1 MSNEIDRWICS
12 GAEVTEGLRLLSI
25 YAPNKWLDAL
35 VRKAPKEY
43 SHLLK
48 KALLPFATEV
58 PFSQTLTKGGRFRE
72 DWPFLSEPD
81 CPTELKALAADMIT
95 SWHNYVNAHEDL
107 FKCTTPEEC
116 YECAEKT
123 IRNFSQNSSSRLEF
137 QYYKEHHRI
146 LGKHPIFALTK
157 KLENLRRM
165 PITELIRK
173 RRNVQDSIWRAE
185 REIKKG
191 DRPDLKVSREERLS
205 RLKMTLDE
213 INRMIKEYEGTD
225 NRTSR

>member
-107 FKCTTPEEC
+107 FSCTTPEEC

-137 QYYKEHHRI
+137 QYYNEHHRI

>member
-116 YECAEKT
+116 FEAAEKT
-123 IRNFSQNSSSRLEF
+123 IRNFTQNSSSRLEF
-137 QYYKEHHRI
+137 LYYKEHRRV
-146 LGKHPIFALTK
+146 LGKHPIFALAK
-157 KLENLRRM
+157 KMDELRRL
-165 PITELIRK
+165 PVTSLIQKRK
-173 RRNVQDSIWRAE
+173 NVQDSIWRAE
-185 REIKKG
+185 RGIRKG
-191 DRPDLKVSREERLS
+191 DRPDLKIQREERLA
-205 RLKMTLDE
+205 RLRMTLND
-213 INRMIKEYEGTD
+213 INRMIEEYEGTET
-225 NRTSR
+225 RTSR

>member
-107 FKCTTPEEC
+107 FRCTTPEEC
-116 YECAEKT
+116 FEAAEKT
-123 IRNFSQNSSSRLEF
+123 VRNFYQNSVSRTEF

-157 KLENLRRM
+157 KLDNLRRM

>member
-1 MSNEIDRWICS
+1 M
-12 GAEVTEGLRLLSI
+12 SI

-116 YECAEKT
+116 YETAEKT
-123 IRNFSQNSSSRLEF
+123 VRNFYQNSVSRTEF

-157 KLENLRRM
+157 KLDNLRRM
-165 PITELIRK
+165 PITGLIRK

-213 INRMIKEYEGTD
+213 INRMIEEYEGTD

>member
-116 YECAEKT
+116 FEAAEKT
-123 IRNFSQNSSSRLEF
+123 VRSFYQNSVSRTEF

-157 KLENLRRM
+157 KLDNLRRM

>member
-116 YECAEKT
+116 FEAAEKT
-123 IRNFSQNSSSRLEF
+123 VRNFYQNLVSRTEF

-157 KLENLRRM
+157 KLDNLRRM

>member
-1 MSNEIDRWICS
+1 
-12 GAEVTEGLRLLSI
+12 
-25 YAPNKWLDAL
+25 
-35 VRKAPKEY
+35 
-43 SHLLK
+43 
-48 KALLPFATEV
+48 
-58 PFSQTLTKGGRFRE
+58 
-72 DWPFLSEPD
+72 
-81 CPTELKALAADMIT
+81 MIT

-116 YECAEKT
+116 FEAAEKT
-123 IRNFSQNSSSRLEF
+123 VRNFYQNSVSRTEF

-157 KLENLRRM
+157 KLDNLRRM

-225 NRTSR
+225 YRTSR

>member
-116 YECAEKT
+116 FEPAEKT
-123 IRNFSQNSSSRLEF
+123 VRNFYQNSVSRTEF

-157 KLENLRRM
+157 KLDNLRRM

>member
-116 YECAEKT
+116 FEAAEKT
-123 IRNFSQNSSSRLEF
+123 VRNFYQNLVSRTEF

-146 LGKHPIFALTK
+146 LGKHPIFALSRK
-157 KLENLRRM
+157 MDELRRM
-165 PITELIRK
+165 PVTTLIQK

-205 RLKMTLDE
+205 RLRMTLNE
-213 INRMIKEYEGTD
+213 INRMIEEYEGTD

>member
-58 PFSQTLTKGGRFRE
+58 PFSHTLTKGGRFRE

-107 FKCTTPEEC
+107 FKCTTPE
-116 YECAEKT
+116 
-123 IRNFSQNSSSRLEF
+123 
-137 QYYKEHHRI
+137 
-146 LGKHPIFALTK
+146 
-157 KLENLRRM
+157 
-165 PITELIRK
+165 
-173 RRNVQDSIWRAE
+173 
-185 REIKKG
+185 
-191 DRPDLKVSREERLS
+191 
-205 RLKMTLDE
+205 
-213 INRMIKEYEGTD
+213 
-225 NRTSR
+225 

>member
-1 MSNEIDRWICS
+1 M
-12 GAEVTEGLRLLSI
+12 SI
-25 YAPNKWLDAL
+25 YAPNKWLGAL

-58 PFSQTLTKGGRFRE
+58 PFSQTLTRGGRFRE

-116 YECAEKT
+116 FEAAEKT
-123 IRNFSQNSSSRLEF
+123 IRNFTQNSSSRLEF
-137 QYYKEHHRI
+137 LYYKEHRRV
-146 LGKHPIFALTK
+146 LGKHPIFALAK
-157 KLENLRRM
+157 KMDELRRL
-165 PITELIRK
+165 PVTSLIQKRK
-173 RRNVQDSIWRAE
+173 NVQDSIWRAE
-185 REIKKG
+185 RGIRKG
-191 DRPDLKVSREERLS
+191 DRPDLKIQREERLA
-205 RLKMTLDE
+205 RLRMTLND
-213 INRMIKEYEGTD
+213 INRMIEEYEGTET
-225 NRTSR
+225 RTSR

>member
-58 PFSQTLTKGGRFRE
+58 PFSQTLTKGGRFRK
-72 DWPFLSEPD
+72 DWPFLAEPD
-81 CPTELKALAADMIT
+81 CPTELKALAADIIT

-116 YECAEKT
+116 FETAEKT
-123 IRNFSQNSSSRLEF
+123 VRNFYQNSVSRTEF

-157 KLENLRRM
+157 KLDNLRRM
-165 PITELIRK
+165 PITGLIRK

-213 INRMIKEYEGTD
+213 INRMIEEYEGTD

>member
-116 YECAEKT
+116 FEAAEKT
-123 IRNFSQNSSSRLEF
+123 VRNFYQNAVSRTEF

-157 KLENLRRM
+157 KLDNLRRM

>member
-72 DWPFLSEPD
+72 DWPFLSEPG

-137 QYYKEHHRI
+137 QYYKEHHLI

-157 KLENLRRM
+157 KLDNLRRM

>member
-58 PFSQTLTKGGRFRE
+58 PFSQTLTRGGRFRE

-116 YECAEKT
+116 FEAAEKT
-123 IRNFSQNSSSRLEF
+123 IRNFTQNSSSRLEF
-137 QYYKEHHRI
+137 LYYKEHRRV
-146 LGKHPIFALTK
+146 LGKHPIFALAK
-157 KLENLRRM
+157 KMDELRRL
-165 PITELIRK
+165 PVTSLIQKRK
-173 RRNVQDSIWRAE
+173 NVQDSIWRAE
-185 REIKKG
+185 RGIRKG
-191 DRPDLKVSREERLS
+191 DRPDLKIQREERLA
-205 RLKMTLDE
+205 RLRMTLND
-213 INRMIKEYEGTD
+213 INRMIEEYEGTET
-225 NRTSR
+225 RTSR

>member
-48 KALLPFATEV
+48 KALLPFATDV

-116 YECAEKT
+116 FEAAEKT
-123 IRNFSQNSSSRLEF
+123 VRNFYKNSVSRTEF

-157 KLENLRRM
+157 KLDNLRRM

-225 NRTSR
+225 NQTSR

>member
-1 MSNEIDRWICS
+1 MSNEIDRWISS
-12 GAEVTEGLRLLSI
+12 GAEVIEGLRLLSI
-25 YAPNKWLDAL
+25 YAPNRWLDAL
-35 VRKAPKEY
+35 VRKAPEEY
-43 SHLLK
+43 SRLLK
-48 KALLPFATEV
+48 KTLLPFADGI
-58 PFSQTLTKGGRFRE
+58 PFSRTLAKGGRFRE

-81 CPTELKALAADMIT
+81 CPTELKALAADMIS

-107 FKCTTPEEC
+107 FTCTTPEEC

>member
-107 FKCTTPEEC
+107 FKCTTPEE
-116 YECAEKT
+116 YFEAAEKT
-123 IRNFSQNSSSRLEF
+123 VRNFYQNSVSRTEF

-157 KLENLRRM
+157 KLDNLRRM

>member
-116 YECAEKT
+116 FETAEKT
-123 IRNFSQNSSSRLEF
+123 VRNFYQNSVSRTEF

-157 KLENLRRM
+157 KLDNLRRM

>member
-116 YECAEKT
+116 FEAAEKT
-123 IRNFSQNSSSRLEF
+123 VRNFYHNSVSRTEF

-157 KLENLRRM
+157 KLDNLRRM

-191 DRPDLKVSREERLS
+191 DHPDLKVSREERLS

>member
-116 YECAEKT
+116 FEAAEKT
-123 IRNFSQNSSSRLEF
+123 VRYFYQNSVSRTEF

-157 KLENLRRM
+157 KLDNLRRM

>member
-58 PFSQTLTKGGRFRE
+58 PFSQTLTRGGRFRE

-107 FKCTTPEEC
+107 FRCTTPEEC
-116 YECAEKT
+116 FEVAEKT
-123 IRNFSQNSSSRLEF
+123 IRNFTQNSSSRLEF
-137 QYYKEHHRI
+137 QYYKEHHRV
-146 LGKHPIFALTK
+146 LGKHPIFALAK
-157 KLENLRRM
+157 KMNELRRL
-165 PITELIRK
+165 PITSLFQKRK
-173 RRNVQDSIWRAE
+173 NVQDSIWRAE
-185 REIKKG
+185 REIRQG
-191 DRPDLKVSREERLS
+191 DRPDLKISREERLA
-205 RLKMTLDE
+205 RLRMTLND
-213 INRMIKEYEGTD
+213 INRMIEEYEGTET
-225 NRTSR
+225 RTSR

>member
-48 KALLPFATEV
+48 KALLPFTTEV

-116 YECAEKT
+116 FEAAEKT
-123 IRNFSQNSSSRLEF
+123 VRNFYQNL
-137 QYYKEHHRI
+137 
-146 LGKHPIFALTK
+146 
-157 KLENLRRM
+157 
-165 PITELIRK
+165 
-173 RRNVQDSIWRAE
+173 
-185 REIKKG
+185 
-191 DRPDLKVSREERLS
+191 
-205 RLKMTLDE
+205 
-213 INRMIKEYEGTD
+213 
-225 NRTSR
+225 

>member
-1 MSNEIDRWICS
+1 MAYVKSSIPRPGD
-12 GAEVTEGLRLLSI
+12 GAGCAATRKSQIILVDVEDVASEPTREVGNCVVTGDL
-25 YAPNKWLDAL
+25 
-35 VRKAPKEY
+35 
-43 SHLLK
+43 
-48 KALLPFATEV
+48 
-58 PFSQTLTKGGRFRE
+58 TLTKGGRFRE

-116 YECAEKT
+116 FEAAEKT
-123 IRNFSQNSSSRLEF
+123 VRNFYQNSVSRTEF

-157 KLENLRRM
+157 KLDNLRRM

-225 NRTSR
+225 YRTSR

>member
-116 YECAEKT
+116 FEAAEKT
-123 IRNFSQNSSSRLEF
+123 VRIFYQNSVSRTEF

-157 KLENLRRM
+157 KLDNLRRM

>member
-116 YECAEKT
+116 FEAAKKT
-123 IRNFSQNSSSRLEF
+123 VRNFYQNSVSRTEF

-157 KLENLRRM
+157 KLDNLRRM

>member
-116 YECAEKT
+116 FEAAEKT
-123 IRNFSQNSSSRLEF
+123 VRNFYLNSVSRTEF

>member
-116 YECAEKT
+116 FEAAEKT
-123 IRNFSQNSSSRLEF
+123 VRIFYQNSVSRTEF